1 MPKVLVLTG
10 PSGVGKDALI
20 DALLSMDYPVVR
32 PPTMTTR
39 PARVGEVEGIHHFF
53 VTDTDF
59 KKSIENSD
67 LLEYASV
74 YGNYYGVPK
83 QAVMDALATG
93 HHVILRV
100 DVQGAESLFDSL
112 PDAIFACLE
121 PESLDILRQRLVG
134 RGTETTE
141 DVESRVA
148 FAEDEMIRARK
159 FCRVFVSRNG
169 ELEMLARKIMLM
181 LEE

>member
-10 PSGVGKDALI
+10 PSGVGKDAVV

-39 PARVGEVEGIHHFF
+39 QARLGEVEGVHHFF
-53 VTDTDF
+53 VTDAEF
-59 KKSIENSD
+59 NRAIENSD

-83 QAVMDALATG
+83 QAVTEALATG
-93 HHVILRV
+93 HHVVLRV
-100 DVQGAESLFDSL
+100 DVQGAESLLISL

-121 PESLDILRQRLVG
+121 PDSLDNLRQRLAG
-134 RGTETTE
+134 RGTESAE
-141 DVESRVA
+141 AVESRAA
-148 FAEDEMIRARK
+148 FAEDEMARARK
-159 FCRVFVSRNG
+159 FCRVFVNRDG
-169 ELEMLARKIMLM
+169 ELETLAREIMLL